1 MDTAHQ
7 SAKTL
12 LRRRLSHS
20 NLIAPA
26 PHSTISEKLF
36 KIIEEDF
43 MKKEYTSP
51 KNPCVIDGNRHH
63 EHLVASLQHV

>member
-7 SAKTL
+7 SAKKL

-20 NLIAPA
+20 SLIAPA
-26 PHSTISEKLF
+26 ISEKLF
-36 KIIEEDF
+36 EIIEEEI